1 MRQATEPL
9 KAQRIYLLLRDL
21 IVAGDLGAGA
31 RLPSEPALAVDHG
44 VSLSLIHI

>member
-21 IVAGDLGAGA
+21 ILAGDLGPGA
-31 RLPSEPALAVDHG
+31 RLPSEPALAG
-44 VSLSLIHI
+44 LTAGLSIRS